1 MRLHESDQ
9 DSTEQGQA
17 GPSSLP
23 GPSSNGHP
31 LSPTL
36 GNGLVSNGIK
46 SNGSTSV
53 NGTMGNGVVAKHG
66 KSPITRVS
74 LPGTKLYDDSD
85 VDREEFI
92 RLVIQSLRDVGYSQ
106 SAATLEA
113 ESGYTMEAHEVS
125 EFRQYV
131 LDGFWTKAEAALLRL
146 GVDDEDVWEARFLIY
161 QQKYLELLEAQKTT
175 AALLVLRNELAP
187 LNVDSDQLHSLSSL
201 IMCSEP
207 EDLRQRAGWEG
218 VAGGS
223 RQNLL
228 DNLHRYIPSS
238 VMIPQ
243 HRFAILLSQARS
255 YQRQRCVFHNTP
267 LSTSSFSLYT
277 DHQCD
282 RGGFPNMTTII
293 LEGHKDEVWNI
304 EWSHD
309 GVYLASASKDK
320 TAIIWKIGPDGESSS
335 EFLTLRDHPYAVG
348 CIAWSKDD
356 SIILTSAENHIK
368 VWNAKTGVCLREIEQ
383 HSETVTALAWLP
395 DGSGFISAALDRK
408 ILVWDPDGK
417 QMGTWGLT
425 AIRITDLAVTPD
437 LTRLVTVGMDYV
449 ASGLDAPSS
458 QSSRRSSSSGTS
470 TGEATG
476 SSAMI
481 ARNNHMIVYDFA
493 TKQIQTSIPLDDELT
508 SVKVSRDS
516 QFALVNNAPH
526 EIHLWDLQL
535 GKLVRKY
542 TGQRQGHHVIR
553 SCFGGVD
560 GNFVVSG
567 SEDRNVY
574 VWDRD
579 TGTLLEV
586 LSGHGEGSVNSVAWN
601 PRNMRMFASC
611 SDDNTIRIWE
621 PSSQLTEPS
630 NESTASTRAESPTTV
645 IGKGKGKTRR
655 WG

>member
-1 MRLHESDQ
+1 M
-9 DSTEQGQA
+9 
-17 GPSSLP
+17 
-23 GPSSNGHP
+23 
-31 LSPTL
+31 
-36 GNGLVSNGIK
+36 
-46 SNGSTSV
+46 
-53 NGTMGNGVVAKHG
+53 
-66 KSPITRVS
+66 
-74 LPGTKLYDDSD
+74 
-85 VDREEFI
+85 
-92 RLVIQSLRDVGYSQ
+92 
-106 SAATLEA
+106 
-113 ESGYTMEAHEVS
+113 
-125 EFRQYV
+125 
-131 LDGFWTKAEAALLRL
+131 
-146 GVDDEDVWEARFLIY
+146 
-161 QQKYLELLEAQKTT
+161 
-175 AALLVLRNELAP
+175 
-187 LNVDSDQLHSLSSL
+187 
-201 IMCSEP
+201 
-207 EDLRQRAGWEG
+207 
-218 VAGGS
+218 
-223 RQNLL
+223 
-228 DNLHRYIPSS
+228 
-238 VMIPQ
+238 
-243 HRFAILLSQARS
+243 
-255 YQRQRCVFHNTP
+255 P
-267 LSTSSFSLYT
+267 LSTSCT

-356 SIILTSAENHIK
+356 SIILTSAERHIK
-368 VWNAKTGVCLREIEQ
+368 VWNA
-383 HSETVTALAWLP
+383 
-395 DGSGFISAALDRK
+395 K

-417 QMGTWGLT
+417 RMGTWGLT

-437 LTRLVTVGMDYV
+437 LTRLVTVV
-449 ASGLDAPSS
+449 VSDAPSS

-493 TKQIQTSIPLDDELT
+493 TKQIQTFVDDELT

-516 QFALVNNAPH
+516 QFALVNNAPQ

-553 SCFGGVD
+553 GCFGGVD

-621 PSSQLTEPS
+621 PSSQLTESS

-645 IGKGKGKTRR
+645 IGEEDEGKTRR
-655 WG
+655 QG